1 MATTNTPVTR
11 ETNNQVIQYSG
22 PPPQILRSD
31 IKVPYITLGQG
42 LSDAVVERKVQL
54 GDIYR
59 STSAQILGNPD
70 KPIEAIFLHYPKADW
85 VIEQKGKSK
94 FEFRFTEP
102 RTAANETSPWS
113 FWADDDGEEMEAG
126 AKGASEWRR
135 VKRLTVFAILPD
147 DIDAALVEMAK
158 AEKGELPDP
167 SKALTPVAFS
177 FRSSSYDCGKEVCT
191 FFSQA
196 QSMKVPIWHYQIPM
210 FDSLK
215 QNDDGSFYVWATDR
229 TKAKG
234 VRMEHL
240 PLVSEWAT
248 MINNGVQLTVDEEG
262 ETSSMVERGPRDV
275 TQAAKDVC

>member
-1 MATTNTPVTR
+1 MTTNTPVTR
-11 ETNNQVIQYSG
+11 ETNQMAQYQG

-59 STSAQILGNPD
+59 STSAEILGNPD
-70 KPIEAIFLHYPKADW
+70 KPVEAIFLHYPKADW
-85 VIEQKGKSK
+85 VLEQKGKSK
-94 FEFRFTEP
+94 FEFRGTMG
-102 RTAANETSPWS
+102 RNAANETLPWS
-113 FWADDDGEEMEAG
+113 YFADDEGEEMKQGERG
-126 AKGASEWRR
+126 ATEWRR
-135 VKRLTVFAILPD
+135 VKRLTVFAILPA

-196 QSMKVPIWHYQIPM
+196 QSMKVPIWRYQIPM
-210 FDSLK
+210 FDVLA
-215 QNDDGSFYVWATDR
+215 QNNQGSFYTWKTDR

-234 VRMEHL
+234 VKPEHL
-240 PLVSEWAT
+240 PLVSEWAA
-248 MINNGVQLTVDEEG
+248 MINNGVQLTADEEG
-262 ETSSMVERGPRDV
+262 DSASAESGSPRDV